1 VALISVA
8 VLSPGAGIQ
17 SLCSNS
23 GSGQEEP
30 GNCPRLED
38 LRELNLMLYLGL
50 ESGTTTKKKGYQ
62 WKKVKFEY
70 SFQFSLWYYGNTN
83 LLLLIIVL

>member
-1 VALISVA
+1 MTEATLASTHVALISVA

-50 ESGTTTKKKGYQ
+50 ESGTTTKKKRVSVE
-62 WKKVKFEY
+62 KSE
-70 SFQFSLWYYGNTN
+70 
-83 LLLLIIVL
+83 I

>member
-1 VALISVA
+1 MYTHVALISVA

-23 GSGQEEP
+23 GSGQDGP

-50 ESGTTTKKKGYQ
+50 DSGTTTKKGISG
-62 WKKVKFEY
+62 KKRNLNTVC
-70 SFQFSLWYYGNTN
+70 SLVYGIMAA
-83 LLLLIIVL
+83 LIYCF

>member
-1 VALISVA
+1 MTEATLACTHVALISVA

-50 ESGTTTKKKGYQ
+50 DSGTTTKKRVSVEKS
-62 WKKVKFEY
+62 E
-70 SFQFSLWYYGNTN
+70 
-83 LLLLIIVL
+83 I